1 MKKHLLL
8 LTVALLAVLAP
19 VRADEGMWLLPL
31 LKQMNINKMQELGCK
46 LTADDIYNVN
56 HSSLKDAV
64 VIFGGGC
71 TGEMIS
77 DQGLLV
83 TNHHCGY
90 SSIQKLS
97 SVEHDYLTDG
107 YWAMNRAE
115 ELPVSGLS
123 VTFLISMTDVTAE
136 IEKVQQQ
143 YAGNQRQL
151 DSAVA
156 MTKKALVDK
165 AVGNN
170 KHYTGEVDSFYA
182 DNAYYLIIYEKYTD
196 VRFVGAPPSSI
207 GKFGADTDNWMWP
220 RHTCDFSMFRVYADK
235 DNNPAAYSPD
245 NVPLKPRKSLTV
257 STKGVKEGD
266 FTFIMGFPGRTNRYM
281 SESELKEQIMENEI
295 TIKCRTVRQNLLLE
309 AMQAD
314 PKTRIQYANKYAGSS
329 NFWKKA
335 IGMNETFKK
344 LGVEK
349 RCAEEEQA
357 FVNWYSKDEA
367 RKAEYGQALSSI
379 NEAIAETKDISS
391 ADKYYF
397 ETLGNIEIAYPSAIV
412 MRLKQMAAQN
422 PDGVEKAKEAT
433 IANLKNF
440 YKNYNP
446 ELDRKMAK
454 AMIKLYKDNVSED
467 QLPEMYNTISASYN
481 GNIDA
486 FVDSLY
492 DKSAFVTF
500 DGAKK
505 MVDAFDAK
513 GDSNWDDPMFQVDND
528 ILSFYDKL
536 VAPLMTAEQKFSQ
549 GKKLFTK
556 GQLEMKQGQPIYP
569 DANSTM
575 RLTYGLVEP
584 YSPKDGVSY
593 DYYTTLD
600 GVMEKED
607 PNNWEFVVP
616 DKLKQI
622 YAAKD
627 YGRWGLPDG
636 KMPACFIMTGDI
648 TGGNSGSP
656 VMNAKGELVGLAFD
670 GNWES
675 MSSDVIFEPELQRC
689 ICVDIRYVMMI
700 LEKYGDAG
708 YLLKEMKFD

>member
-492 DKSAFVTF
+492 DKTAFVTF

>member
-1 MKKHLLL
+1 MKKRFLLVAL
-8 LTVALLAVLAP
+8 ALLAVLAP

-31 LKQMNINKMQELGCK
+31 LKQMNINKMQEMGCK
-46 LTADDIYNVN
+46 LTADDIYNIN

-77 DQGLLV
+77 DQGLIV

-90 SSIQKLS
+90 ASIQKLS
-97 SVEHDYLTDG
+97 SVDHDYLTDG
-107 YWAMNRAE
+107 YWAMSRSE
-115 ELPVSGLS
+115 ELPAEGLS
-123 VTFLISMTDVTAE
+123 VRFLVSMTDVTAE
-136 IEKVQQQ
+136 IQAVQAK
-143 YAGNQRQL
+143 YAGNQHQL
-151 DSAVA
+151 DSAVSA
-156 MTKKALVDK
+156 TRNALLDK
-165 AVGNN
+165 ASAVN
-170 KHYTGEVDSFYA
+170 KNYRCEIDTFYA
-182 DNAYYLIIYEKYTD
+182 DNAYYLVIYEVYRD

-235 DNNPAAYSPD
+235 NNDPAAYSPD
-245 NVPLKPRKSLTV
+245 NVPLRPKKSLKI

-281 SESELKEQIMENEI
+281 SESELKEQIMTNEI

-314 PKTRIQYANKYAGSS
+314 PKTRIQYANKYSGST

-349 RCAEEEQA
+349 RRAEEEQA

-367 RKAEYGQALSSI
+367 RKAEYGNALSSI
-379 NEAIAETKDISS
+379 NEVAAETHDNVS
-391 ADKYYF
+391 AQRYYS
-397 ETLGNIEIAYPSAIV
+397 ECLGNIELAQPSTTV
-412 MRLKQMAAQN
+412 MRMERMIAQN
-422 PDGVEKAKEAT
+422 PDGIEKVKADAL
-433 IANLKNF
+433 ADLQRF
-440 YKNYNP
+440 YKDYNP
-446 ELDRKMAK
+446 ELDRKVAK
-454 AMIKLYKDNVSED
+454 AMMKLYKDNVSED
-467 QLPEMYNTISASYN
+467 QLPETYNTISASYN

-500 DGAKK
+500 EGAKK
-505 MVDAFDAK
+505 MVDAVDAK
-513 GDSNWDDPMFQVDND
+513 GECSLDDPMFQVDND
-528 ILSFYDKL
+528 IIDFYGKIM
-536 VAPLMTAEQKFSQ
+536 VPLMSSADKFSQ

-569 DANSTM
+569 DANFTM
-575 RLTYGLVEP
+575 RLTYGTVKP
-584 YSPKDGVSY
+584 YSPRDGVTY

-616 DKLKQI
+616 EKLKQI

-675 MSSDVIFEPELQRC
+675 MSGDVIFEPDLQRC

-700 LEKYGDAG
+700 LEKYGNAG